1 MYVLHHVPH
10 WASMVVNM
18 TLAELG
24 QSYRLHRVDHEAG
37 ALTQAPHLALHPFGK
52 IPVLETPD
60 GPVFETGA
68 ILLWLA
74 DRHGKMAPPP
84 ESADRG
90 AFLSWLFFLSNT
102 LHPAAMDLLHPERP
116 AGPAHARAVAEIAHT
131 RLTTQLGVLEAVIVT
146 GQPAWASEAT
156 IFSYYL
162 SMLLRWIEAFPA
174 YDDLAIGSVQ
184 FPALHAIARAMETRP
199 AALRA
204 ARTEGVSGA
213 FFSNPKG

>member
-1 MYVLHHVPH
+1 MYVLHHVPD

-24 QSYRLHRVDHEAG
+24 LPYRLHRVDHETG
-37 ALTQAPHLALHPFGK
+37 ALTRAAHLALNPFGK
-52 IPVLETPD
+52 IPVLETPE
-60 GPVFETGA
+60 GPIFETGA

-74 DRHGKMAPPP
+74 DRHGKMAPLP
-84 ESADRG
+84 EAAERG
-90 AFLSWLFFLSNT
+90 AVLSWLVFLSNT
-102 LHPAAMDLLHPERP
+102 LHPPAMDLLHPDRP
-116 AGPAHARAVAEIAHT
+116 AGPAHARAVAETAHA
-131 RLTTQLGVLEAVIVT
+131 RLLSQLGVLESVIVT
-146 GQPAWASEAT
+146 EQPVWGSDAT

-174 YDDLAIGSVQ
+174 FDDLAIRSAK